1 MSFYLPCKRCGNS
14 LPMVR
19 GSIVQCFYCDTRNL
33 YMESVLSHK
42 NYLAEILNI
51 TTIKN
56 EGKTKFED
64 IERRKALIESSFREL
79 NLDFREYRHLIITKL
94 DNIDVSPVKLFKLI
108 RTAGNLEII
117 IENYLLIH
125 LKEEDDR
132 KKFQEIRDLLYI
144 INKSLLGL
152 YFSFL
157 AKKSIRLKECSKFY
171 QYAERSFENIVNYCK
186 ITQFED
192 QKFNLG
198 KEEQLYSILA
208 KFATILRKI
217 LTKNPRNFS
226 DKFKHLLKEL
236 DKIEKKDIRILNLY
250 SQIEQ
255 IYQLEKDTCFILEK
269 VKVIDPFTSIEPFKE
284 NLIFNTEKNLD
295 KLNNFKDLIYDI
307 SKKYQKYQRNLL
319 KLHSGQ
325 LVDYLES
332 YRAEF
337 INNKNKNIEKFND
350 LLDEMISKA
359 FEDYNLET
367 IELLDT
373 LSDFIQ
379 IDLYNGNLIQR
390 FEIEREDLINLDELL
405 KNFINN
411 LFKKPLLRNLEP
423 DYYKKLVSIISG
435 KHTEFDKFI
444 SKYINRLLKEF
455 EDFRN
460 NNTLSIEEQRN
471 QFSLKLKPN
480 LQKLVDMSFTLN
492 EDYVPYPLFID
503 LDFQNKNFRVN
514 NPDIITIIIENSN
527 LTDIRDIKI
536 YFFLP
541 NSFQSKLKFLSLK
554 KLKANERRKLKV
566 KITPKKKGTF
576 PFMVMIEYQHTN
588 KTFWMPSMKL
598 KLEVEEP
605 IKIENPHLL
614 AKEFSHDF
622 LEINKTEQLLRFT
635 RSLF

>member
-1 MSFYLPCKRCGNS
+1 MA
-14 LPMVR
+14 MVK

-33 YMESVLSHK
+33 YMESVLTHK
-42 NYLAEILNI
+42 SYLAEILKI
-51 TTIKN
+51 TTFKN
-56 EGKTKFED
+56 EAKIKSEE
-64 IERRKALIESSFREL
+64 IERRKALIESFFREL
-79 NLDFREYRHLIITKL
+79 NLDFKEYRHLIITKL
-94 DNIDVSPVKLFKLI
+94 DNIDISPVNLFKLI
-108 RTAGNLEII
+108 RAAGNLEVI

-125 LKEEDDR
+125 LKEEVER
-132 KKFQEIRDLLYI
+132 KRFQKIIDLLYI

-157 AKKSIRLKECSKFY
+157 AKKSIRLKECSKYY

-186 ITQFED
+186 ITKFEN
-192 QKFNLG
+192 QKFDLA
-198 KEEQLYSILA
+198 KEEKIYSILA
-208 KFATILRKI
+208 KFTTILKNI
-217 LTKNPRNFS
+217 LTKNPRKFS
-226 DKFKHLLKEL
+226 DKLKHLLKEL
-236 DKIEKKDIRILNLY
+236 EKMEKKDIRILNLY

-269 VKVIDPFTSIEPFKE
+269 VKVIDPFTSIDPFKE

-307 SKKYQKYQRNLL
+307 SKKYQKYQRKLL

-350 LLDEMISKA
+350 LLDDMISKA
-359 FEDYNLET
+359 FEDYNFET

-379 IDLYNGNLIQR
+379 IDLYNGNIIQR
-390 FEIEREDLINLDELL
+390 FEIEREDLVQLDELL

-423 DYYKKLVSIISG
+423 EYYKKLMSIISG
-435 KHTEFDKFI
+435 KHTEFDHFI
-444 SKYINRLLKEF
+444 AKYINQLLKDF
-455 EDFRN
+455 EDYRSN
-460 NNTLSIEEQRN
+460 NIFSIEEQRN

-492 EDYVPYPLFID
+492 EDYIPYPLFID
-503 LDFQNKNFRVN
+503 LDFRNKTFKVD

-527 LTDIRDIKI
+527 LTDIKDIKI
-536 YFFLP
+536 YFFMP

-554 KLKANERRKLKV
+554 RLKASERRKLKI
-566 KITPKKKGTF
+566 KITPKKKGSF

-588 KTFWMPSMKL
+588 KTFWMPSIKL

-605 IKIENPHLL
+605 VKIENPYLL
-614 AKEFSHDF
+614 GKEFSHDF
-622 LEINKTEQLLRFT
+622 LEINKTEQFLIYI